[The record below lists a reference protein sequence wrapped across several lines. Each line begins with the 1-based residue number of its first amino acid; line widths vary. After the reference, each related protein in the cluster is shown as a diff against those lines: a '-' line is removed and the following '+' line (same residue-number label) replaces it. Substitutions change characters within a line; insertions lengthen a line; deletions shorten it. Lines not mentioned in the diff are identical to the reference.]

1 MNKIFFV
8 ILAAISVFAPACGRV
23 PTGGRADGPTEAY
36 KRLYAAVKSKNTE
49 AIKAELTK
57 KSISLN
63 DTAAKQYKKTD
74 QQAYETG
81 MTATTNAETL
91 PPMRDER
98 INGDSG
104 AVEVWNA
111 KDNRWEDLPFIIEDG
126 KWKLAMGELFAGAF
140 RSPGK
145 GQDFREKE
153 AANAAGGTDVP
164 TPAVNANGS
173 VPKMLPL
180 NTSRSNKQ

>member
-8 ILAAISVFAPACGRV
+8 FVIAVSVSILACSSGSS
-23 PTGGRADGPTEAY
+23 GGADGPSAAY
-36 KRLYAAVKSKNTE
+36 KRLYAAVRSKNTD

-81 MTATTNAETL
+81 MTATTAAESL

-98 INGDSG
+98 VNGESG

-111 KDNRWEDLPFIIEDG
+111 KDNRWEDLPFIVEDG

-140 RSPGK
+140 KSPGK
-145 GQDFREKE
+145 GQDFRERE
-153 AANAAGGTDVP
+153 AANATGGADVP
-164 TPAVNANGS
+164 KPAVNANGS

-180 NTSRSNKQ
+180 NTSRTNK